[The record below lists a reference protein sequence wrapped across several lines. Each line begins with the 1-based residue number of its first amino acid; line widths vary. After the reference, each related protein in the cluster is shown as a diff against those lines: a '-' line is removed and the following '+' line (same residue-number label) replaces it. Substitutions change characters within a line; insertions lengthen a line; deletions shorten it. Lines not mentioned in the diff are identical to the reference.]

1 MGLTHIARG
10 SIKSVQAYGL
20 NLLGKINGHLNKGKV
35 FYTKTCILIIYCTVP
50 SKFPFL
56 RMSMFTKMHWHFP
69 EHCRIPNST
78 ENQIGQACIFDLV
91 TAFITHVCSISQ
103 RYITFTAKATSFK
116 HQRNNEKYNCSSN
129 QQRHFCNWSSY
140 KLLKYV
146 VHFCN
151 NWVVTDFKKDN
162 HERSDS
168 IPTFFM

>member
-20 NLLGKINGHLNKGKV
+20 NLLGKINGHLKRGNV

-129 QQRHFCNWSSY
+129 QQRHFCNWRVISCWNTY
-140 KLLKYV
+140 IVVIIELLQIL
-146 VHFCN
+146 
-151 NWVVTDFKKDN
+151 KKIITN
-162 HERSDS
+162 VQIVSRS
-168 IPTFFM
+168 FV